1 MIEERQSINKYILVL
16 TKNKQSVT
24 AAELFQRILAA
35 LNVNVNVNGT
45 VRQPYEVLNFDVN
58 KNL

>member
-1 MIEERQSINKYILVL
+1 MIEQRQSINKYILVL

-35 LNVNVNVNGT
+35 LNVNVNVNET

-58 KNL
+58 KYL

>member
-45 VRQPYEVLNFDVN
+45 VRQPYEV
-58 KNL
+58 

>member
-35 LNVNVNVNGT
+35 LNVNVNVNET